1 MKAFGRTKFT
11 NLATL
16 MYITFHVVLKEM
28 LCVDVSHSQARIADE
43 QKLSLY
49 QTRYDWQVH

>member
-43 QKLSLY
+43 QLSLY